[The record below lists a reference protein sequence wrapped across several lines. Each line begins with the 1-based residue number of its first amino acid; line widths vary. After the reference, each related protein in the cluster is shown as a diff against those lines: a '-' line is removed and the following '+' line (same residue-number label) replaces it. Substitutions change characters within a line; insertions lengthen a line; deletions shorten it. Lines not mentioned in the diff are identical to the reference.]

1 MPRTPARSTAP
12 PPPEGRS
19 SGRSTDPTVDR
30 RAQCRHGDLV
40 VIGVRAVTLDIGVVR
55 HPLAIAIDPV
65 NHDDVVTQ
73 VTEGGDA
80 VTVVELAER
89 ASPVEGGAHV
99 VPQGHATGP

>member
-1 MPRTPARSTAP
+1 M
-12 PPPEGRS
+12 
-19 SGRSTDPTVDR
+19 
-30 RAQCRHGDLV
+30 
-40 VIGVRAVTLDIGVVR
+40 DIGVVR
-55 HPLAIAIDPV
+55 HPLAIEVDPV

-73 VTEGGDA
+73 ITEGGDA